1 MKAVDAE
8 RAIRKNLADQ
18 KQARTAE
25 RHTASEKELIPWPS
39 VF

>member
-8 RAIRKNLADQ
+8 RAIRKTWADE
-18 KQARTAE
+18 KKARTAE
-25 RHTASEKELIPWPS
+25 RHTASEKELVPWPS